1 MCAGHLHYLGQT
13 FPSKEFIKQEILIL
27 KQEHAA
33 KIQSLQNAKEANEVL
48 DSVPGM
54 SDLKTDDAT
63 TKQADIYTTSETNPF
78 MANPNEAGDNISDD
92 DEISDYESDVN
103 DDDDD
108 DDPSYEETHGVEAKT
123 YKVSELYKESTTA
136 KDAAKARTPTSSP
149 SIRKVI
155 YLFVHRFIVF
165 V

>member
-1 MCAGHLHYLGQT
+1 
-13 FPSKEFIKQEILIL
+13 
-27 KQEHAA
+27 
-33 KIQSLQNAKEANEVL
+33 
-48 DSVPGM
+48 
-54 SDLKTDDAT
+54 
-63 TKQADIYTTSETNPF
+63 
-78 MANPNEAGDNISDD
+78 MANPNEAGDNISED

-165 V
+165 M

>member
-1 MCAGHLHYLGQT
+1 
-13 FPSKEFIKQEILIL
+13 
-27 KQEHAA
+27 
-33 KIQSLQNAKEANEVL
+33 
-48 DSVPGM
+48 
-54 SDLKTDDAT
+54 
-63 TKQADIYTTSETNPF
+63 
-78 MANPNEAGDNISDD
+78 MANPNEAGGNISEG
-92 DEISDYESDVN
+92 DEISDYESDVI
-103 DDDDD
+103 DDDD

-165 V
+165 MWLIGTS